1 MINQY
6 GLTLEVPS
14 AFFLINN
21 TFGNTLFVAPELV
34 NAYARPC
41 LQKSYSTLTITT
53 DLKCWDYY
61 NFYEFHQTMPKT
73 KRELFFQFNN
83 ILDPCIVKRW
93 QEEDHQTNF
102 PKKCFCIQKNP
113 NFIAIK
119 VSGWYWPKWSDWH
132 IFLNNTNI
140 ANSRSHSSLKLL
152 FMLKG
157 TE

>member
-53 DLKCWDYY
+53 DLKCLDYY

-83 ILDPCIVKRW
+83 ILDPCIVKRSKG
-93 QEEDHQTNF
+93 DKRRTIKPTS
-102 PKKCFCIQKNP
+102 PKN
-113 NFIAIK
+113 AS
-119 VSGWYWPKWSDWH
+119 VSKRTRTLSP
-132 IFLNNTNI
+132 
-140 ANSRSHSSLKLL
+140 SSYRVDTDQSGLTDIY
-152 FMLKG
+152 F
-157 TE
+157 